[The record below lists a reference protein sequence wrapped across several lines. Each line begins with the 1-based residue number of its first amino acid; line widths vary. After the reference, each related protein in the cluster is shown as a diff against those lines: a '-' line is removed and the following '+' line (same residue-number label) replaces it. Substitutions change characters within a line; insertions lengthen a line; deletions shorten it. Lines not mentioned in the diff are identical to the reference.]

1 MRDNAVGTIS
11 SVVIAYQTTPV
22 EDKRQAAMLLDPQ
35 LAAYKGIR
43 KHEYSKETA
52 EIKGMLGV
60 LQAEE
65 NQAAVTLLG
74 LDAEVAALAEANAAF
89 EAAFL
94 GKAQEKS
101 ARMDVEDLDSEQVV
115 DQANALYDQIVQ
127 TVNAYAIVQPTDE
140 LLAFINDLN
149 GIVGIYADIVDGT
162 TSGGSTPDG
171 SDPEPT
177 PEPEPGGGEDDDEG
191 GSPL

>member
-1 MRDNAVGTIS
+1 
-11 SVVIAYQTTPV
+11 
-22 EDKRQAAMLLDPQ
+22 MLLDPQ

-65 NQAAVTLLG
+65 NQAAVSLLG
-74 LDAEVAALAEANAAF
+74 LDAEVTALAEANAAF

-101 ARMDVEDLDSEQVV
+101 TRMDVEDLDSEQVV

-177 PEPEPGGGEDDDEG
+177 PEPEPGGGEDDGEG